1 MKHNLINKSTHIL
14 LILTLISHLSFF
26 HNLLDNYVICSGSD
40 GHIAIEN
47 VNDCDECSNI
57 QFNGYTKTVEFSS
70 QDCEDTALDQNCF
83 EDDEFIPKDRI
94 VITANIVKLA
104 AIFENTNYEKEF
116 NNSYFNHN
124 LENSILESYTT
135 ISLLI

>member
-116 NNSYFNHN
+116 NNS
-124 LENSILESYTT
+124 
-135 ISLLI
+135 